1 MHRRLD
7 VAARVVC
14 WRRRRRRWRR
24 VRAAAKVAAGRRRR
38 RVVQQQGRA
47 ERQGGVV
54 FFELVGVSFGVG
66 EGLLEIVVVGVRGF
80 RVGFLL
86 AVEGE
91 AGG

>member
-7 VAARVVC
+7 VVARVLC

-24 VRAAAKVAAGRRRR
+24 VRAAAKVAAGRR